1 MKILPKNGKKKEL
14 KIVESSFLFP
24 SFFEKAGSFKKWEK
38 SLNQAFF
45 YSKAICK
52 GMLTFKKTS
61 FKTCKTGSRIHSQ
74 AQELLSLFNEMDQ
87 LKG

>member
-1 MKILPKNGKKKEL
+1 MEKNKKL

-24 SFFEKAGSFKKWEK
+24 SFFEKQVHLRSEKK

-52 GMLTFKKTS
+52 GMLTFKRAS
-61 FKTCKTGSRIHSQ
+61 FKTCQTGSRIHSQ
-74 AQELLSLFNEMDQ
+74 AQELLRFV
-87 LKG
+87 